1 MTPTNWKDSGLRWY
15 WMVALVFVLDQLS
28 KQWVLANFHLYES
41 IKLLPFFSFTY
52 VRNYGAAFS
61 FLSDAGGWQR
71 WLFTAI
77 AVGFS
82 ILLSVWLRRLDKNQ
96 WKLNLAYTLIIGG
109 AIGNLIDRLMHG
121 FVVDFL
127 DFYWKTSH
135 YPAFNIA
142 DSAICIGAGLII
154 WDSFSHK
161 ECHEQ
166 DQKRSKKQSQA
177 TEGSKE

>member
-1 MTPTNWKDSGLRWY
+1 MPTSWKDSGLRWY
-15 WMVALVFVLDQLS
+15 WIVVLVFIADQLS
-28 KQWVLANFHLYES
+28 KQWVLSSFELYES
-41 IKLLPFFSFTY
+41 VKLLPMFNFTY

-71 WLFTAI
+71 WLFTFV

-82 ILLSVWLRRLDKNQ
+82 ILLSVWLRQQSTKMWR
-96 WKLNLAYTLIIGG
+96 LNLAYTLVIGG
-109 AIGNLIDRLMHG
+109 ALGNLIDRLQHG

-135 YPAFNIA
+135 FPAFNIA

-154 WDSFSHK
+154 LDSFVSGKDVKKSDDIK
-161 ECHEQ
+161 E
-166 DQKRSKKQSQA
+166 
-177 TEGSKE
+177 

>member
-1 MTPTNWKDSGLRWY
+1 MIAPASWKQSGLRWY
-15 WMVALVFVLDQLS
+15 WIVAVVLLLDQLS
-28 KQWVLANFHLYES
+28 KQWVLANFHLYQS
-41 IKLLPFFSFTY
+41 IKIFPFFSFTY

-71 WLFTAI
+71 WLFTII

-82 ILLSVWLRRLDKNQ
+82 ILLTFWLRKQASGQ

-109 AIGNLIDRLMHG
+109 AIGNLVDRLMHG
-121 FVVDFL
+121 FVVDFI

-154 WDSFSHK
+154 WDSFSSNK
-161 ECHEQ
+161 ET
-166 DQKRSKKQSQA
+166 KK
-177 TEGSKE
+177 EK

>member
-1 MTPTNWKDSGLRWY
+1 MPADWKQSGLRWY
-15 WMVALVFVLDQLS
+15 WVAVLVFLADQLS
-28 KQWVLANFHLYES
+28 KQWVLGNFKLYES
-41 IKLLPFFSFTY
+41 VQLLPFFNLTY

-71 WLFTAI
+71 WLFTAV

-82 ILLSVWLRRLDKNQ
+82 VLLTVWLRRQSAGL
-96 WKLNLAYTLIIGG
+96 WRLNLAYTLVIGG
-109 AIGNLIDRLMHG
+109 ALGNLVDRLMHG

-142 DSAICIGAGLII
+142 DSAICVGAVLII
-154 WDSFSHK
+154 WDSFFGGDKAAAKQNEAK
-161 ECHEQ
+161 E
-166 DQKRSKKQSQA
+166 
-177 TEGSKE
+177 